1 MTRDSKSAPPPKIIV
16 RNLQRTVRVDV
27 ADLERFATRAVRLCM
42 RIRPEKPSDLTKL
55 PEILVWLISNRRMA
69 ALHRQFLG
77 QRGPTD
83 VLTFQHGEIFIS
95 AELAREQARRFGN
108 PLAREIRLYLVHGLL
123 HLHGFDDRDEVGMKR
138 MQAMQRKILKRV
150 ARS

>member
-27 ADLERFATRAVRLCM
+27 VDLERFAARAVRLCM
-42 RIRPEKPSDLTKL
+42 RIRPEKPSDLTRL
-55 PEILVWLISNRRMA
+55 PEIFVWLISNRRMA

-95 AELAREQARRFGN
+95 AELAREQARLFGN
-108 PLAREIRLYLVHGLL
+108 SLAHELCLYLVHGLL
-123 HLHGFDDRDEVGMKR
+123 HLHGFDDRTKGGS
-138 MQAMQRKILKRV
+138 RK
-150 ARS
+150 

>member
-1 MTRDSKSAPPPKIIV
+1 V

-27 ADLERFATRAVRLCM
+27 ADLERFAARAVRLCM
-42 RIRPEKPSDLTKL
+42 RIRTEKPSDLTKL

-138 MQAMQRKILKRV
+138 MQAMQRKILNRM